1 MCHRV
6 LEGTPQFDAC
16 FPPSEQC
23 ARIVQ
28 EGGGSA
34 CGVAGADGFVR
45 CAGSGEAV
53 GVSAVCAGGGDEDAG
68 GVDGARSR
76 ERAQGGEASLV
87 CASGEDHG
95 VDVA

>member
-1 MCHRV
+1 M
-6 LEGTPQFDAC
+6 
-16 FPPSEQC
+16 
-23 ARIVQ
+23 
-28 EGGGSA
+28 
-34 CGVAGADGFVR
+34 AGADGFVR

-87 CASGEDHG
+87 CASGKDHG
-95 VDVA
+95 IDVA